1 MTEKVWQGT
10 WNKDGTGGWH
20 TKTEFLNKDPAKA
33 LLEIKEKL
41 YERMDILRTCLGR
54 ALDPEYG
61 MGYAADLTERQMM
74 NELQFLENLLD
85 KIERS

>member
-1 MTEKVWQGT
+1 M
-10 WNKDGTGGWH
+10 
-20 TKTEFLNKDPAKA
+20 TEFLTKNADTA
-33 LLEIKEKL
+33 LVEIKEKL

-54 ALDPEYG
+54 VFDPELSD

-85 KIERS
+85 IIERS

>member
-1 MTEKVWQGT
+1 M
-10 WNKDGTGGWH
+10 N
-20 TKTEFLNKDPAKA
+20 EFLSKDSTKA
-33 LLEIKEKL
+33 LKQVTEEL

-74 NELQFLENLLD
+74 NELQFLEHLLD
-85 KIERS
+85 LIERS